1 MSDNSRGF
9 KMNRTNA
16 MTAGRILVVDDDAA
30 IRNVLR
36 AGLQAEGWEVAE
48 AADRAGM
55 IGCLET
61 LDVDLI
67 TLDLALGAD
76 DGLAIAREL
85 RKRWNIPILMI
96 TGKANPIDRVTG
108 LEHGADDYIVK
119 PFHIREVVLRIRN
132 TLARYRGALNRD
144 KPAVPDLEIAVAP
157 SGIVSQF
164 AEVIAELTGLERRLL
179 DLFARFPG
187 RILTRDEIS
196 QALHGRD
203 WSPYDRTIDGH
214 IARLRRKLE
223 QCQTAPS
230 VIRSVR
236 GVGYVLD
243 GLVTSPHE
251 PA

>member
-1 MSDNSRGF
+1 
-9 KMNRTNA
+9 MNRTDA
-16 MTAGRILVVDDDAA
+16 MRAGRILIVDDDPA

-36 AGLQAEGWEVAE
+36 SGLEAEGWDVAE
-48 AADRAGM
+48 AADRRGM

-61 LDVDLI
+61 GLVDLI

-76 DGLAIAREL
+76 DGLMMAREL
-85 RKRWNIPILMI
+85 RSRWNIPILMI

-119 PFHIREVVLRIRN
+119 PFHIREVILRIHN
-132 TLARYRGALNRD
+132 TLARYRD
-144 KPAVPDLEIAVAP
+144 AVASERPPTGEGP
-157 SGIVSQF
+157 SAAPEPGPLQRFGKVLGD
-164 AEVIAELTGLERRLL
+164 LTGFERRLL
-179 DLFARFPG
+179 ELFARHPG

-223 QCQTAPS
+223 IGSAAPS
-230 VIRSVR
+230 AIRSVR

-243 GLVTSPHE
+243 GTLKSPPE
-251 PA
+251 AA

>member
-1 MSDNSRGF
+1 
-9 KMNRTNA
+9 
-16 MTAGRILVVDDDAA
+16 MTAGRILVVDDDPA

-36 AGLQAEGWEVAE
+36 NGLQAEGWEVAE
-48 AADRAGM
+48 AADRDGM

-61 LDVDLI
+61 LNVDLV

-76 DGLAIAREL
+76 DGLSIAREL

-119 PFHIREVVLRIRN
+119 PFHIREVVLRIHN
-132 TLARYRGALNRD
+132 TLARYRGPLNRD
-144 KPAVPDLEIAVAP
+144 KPVTPVLELSVAQ
-157 SGIVSQF
+157 SGIAAQF
-164 AEVIAELTGLERRLL
+164 ASVITELTGLERRLL
-179 DLFARFPG
+179 DLFAQCPG

-223 QCQTAPS
+223 HGQIVPS

-243 GLVTSPHE
+243 AMVTSPHE

>member
-1 MSDNSRGF
+1 
-9 KMNRTNA
+9 

-61 LDVDLI
+61 LDVELI

-132 TLARYRGALNRD
+132 TLARYRGALSRD

-157 SGIVSQF
+157 SGVVSQF

-203 WSPYDRTIDGH
+203 WSPYDRTIDGQ

-223 QCQTAPS
+223 QRQTAPS